1 MSKKISFLQTKCER
15 CGKALVTASR
25 SLWGMDKQK
34 EEFGIVCSSCIT
46 KKESTGLLHS
56 MGKAT
61 QSFLIN
67 KQL

>member
-1 MSKKISFLQTKCER
+1 MPRKISFLQTKCER
-15 CGKALVTASR
+15 CGKGLVTASR

-34 EEFGIVCSSCIT
+34 KEFGVVCSSCTT
-46 KKESTGLLHS
+46 KKESNELLHS
-56 MGKAT
+56 MCKAI